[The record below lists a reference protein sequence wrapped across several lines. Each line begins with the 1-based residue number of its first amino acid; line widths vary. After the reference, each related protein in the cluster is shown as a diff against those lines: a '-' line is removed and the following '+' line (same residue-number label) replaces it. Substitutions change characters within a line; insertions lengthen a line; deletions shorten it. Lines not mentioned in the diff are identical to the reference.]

1 MYCFRHRLDTLE
13 LVRLWFS
20 RERLQRRKAGVL
32 GDITTSGRPPFD
44 QVNVH
49 CFLSHY
55 IYDATTKSWSAQT
68 TTTKRAFGG
77 GPPFDPTNVGAI
89 LDHDTNVF
97 YAYSNK
103 ELFRLDMALLKSA
116 SPEAIPWIDVQTPN
130 FTSGKSTDS
139 YQPVM
144 ALAQNHIY
152 FLGVPGIP
160 AGEAKIF
167 VIHYAFM
174 QLDRQLYTG
183 TKFPTMHGGT
193 ATFFKEASDVS
204 FVFFLL
210 FFSRHDF

>member
-1 MYCFRHRLDTLE
+1 MNFLLLRLSFAADHL
-13 LVRLWFS
+13 S
-20 RERLQRRKAGVL
+20 
-32 GDITTSGRPPFD
+32 SPFD

-49 CFLSHY
+49 CFLSQYTNAIYVINADSKNPLTSY